1 MCYNICKENECKF
14 SKIQFKGATTM
25 RIEFLCRNYNASDK
39 LKDVITHKIDKLDK
53 FFEDDTKVKVVLKE
67 SKNIETLEITLAV
80 TGGMLRAEVS
90 GDNMYNLIDIAL
102 PKIEKQIIRHY
113 GKLKDRKFKVK
124 ELVAEDTAVEAIKEP
139 EKKVVR
145 SKAYT
150 MVPMTVEDAIEEMEL
165 VGHDFYVFLDRASG
179 NVSVLYARNDGDYG
193 LIEALK

>member
-1 MCYNICKENECKF
+1 
-14 SKIQFKGATTM
+14 M
-25 RIEFLCRNYNASDK
+25 RIEFVSRNYNASEK
-39 LKDVITHKIDKLDK
+39 LKDIITRKIDKLDK
-53 FFEDDTKVKVVLKE
+53 FFDDDTKAKVVLKE
-67 SKNIETLEITLAV
+67 NKNIETLEITVAV
-80 TGGMLRAEVS
+80 TGGLIRSEVS

-113 GKLKDRKFKVK
+113 GKIKDKKFKIK
-124 ELVAEDTAVEAIKEP
+124 EIDASEIAVLTEKEP

-165 VGHDFYVFLDRASG
+165 LGHDFFVFLDRANG
-179 NVSVLYARNDGDYG
+179 NVSVLYTRNDGDYG

>member
-1 MCYNICKENECKF
+1 
-14 SKIQFKGATTM
+14 M

-39 LKDVITHKIDKLDK
+39 LKDVITRKVDKLDK
-53 FFEDDTKVKVVLKE
+53 FFEDDTKVKIVLKE
-67 SKNIETLEITLAV
+67 SKNIETLEITIAV
-80 TGGMLRAEVS
+80 TGGLIRAEVS
-90 GDNMYNLIDIAL
+90 GDNMYNLIDVAL
-102 PKIEKQIIRHY
+102 PKLEKQIVRHY
-113 GKLKDRKFKVK
+113 GKIKDKKFKVK
-124 ELVAEDTAVEAIKEP
+124 DIDASVASVVEAEKEP